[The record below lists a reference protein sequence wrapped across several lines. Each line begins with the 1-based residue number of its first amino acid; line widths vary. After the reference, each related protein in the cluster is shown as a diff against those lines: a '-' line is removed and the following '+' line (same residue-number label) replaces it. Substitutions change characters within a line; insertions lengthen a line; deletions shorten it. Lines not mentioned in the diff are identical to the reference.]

1 MHSIHLCSFRIL
13 KKQKSSKSFCLGELN
28 DDSNK
33 KAYELMKTIFEN
45 NVGIPIDYPETKT
58 IVSIPKN
65 PAFTQGS
72 KLNKAE
78 LNYDDVNRL
87 IYGYLNV
94 GRYGEK
100 YTVRE
105 KSLTSTNT
113 KNIEYNDVEEK
124 KRYILMYLPDSLDTG
139 IIAFHDT
146 ERLNAKT
153 CFKKFIESNF
163 QNQSPRLEARV
174 RPLLHKDIP
183 SRIKE
188 ADVVEIKAVG
198 FRSSQDD
205 ADAMALV
212 GNRLTGEFVIKNN
225 GLSMGSVV
233 DFITRNKPQTDL
245 IELLEEKSDKIKIT
259 ASVNGQDKVYTLNNI
274 LSKGISIALDDS
286 DLNLDQNGFPNM
298 GSLHNAIKNEIND
311 YLSDIYGDG
320 SYSI

>member
-1 MHSIHLCSFRIL
+1 
-13 KKQKSSKSFCLGELN
+13 
-28 DDSNK
+28 
-33 KAYELMKTIFEN
+33 
-45 NVGIPIDYPETKT
+45 
-58 IVSIPKN
+58 
-65 PAFTQGS
+65 
-72 KLNKAE
+72 
-78 LNYDDVNRL
+78 
-87 IYGYLNV
+87 
-94 GRYGEK
+94 
-100 YTVRE
+100 
-105 KSLTSTNT
+105 
-113 KNIEYNDVEEK
+113 
-124 KRYILMYLPDSLDTG
+124 MYLPDSLDTG

-174 RPLLHKDIP
+174 RALLHKDIP

-245 IELLEEKSDKIKIT
+245 IELLEEKSDKIKNQFGSEDGYGHRDTRRRWNRRAGRQHT
-259 ASVNGQDKVYTLNNI
+259 AYAFPL
-274 LSKGISIALDDS
+274 IS
-286 DLNLDQNGFPNM
+286 G
-298 GSLHNAIKNEIND
+298 GRNA
-311 YLSDIYGDG
+311 S
-320 SYSI
+320 